1 MIHLRLLNYGKKA
14 ANEMVSLEIENLRRC
29 MRDLDIKDL
38 DKNFLRVLSDLGVSK
53 MNEEVLDWTE
63 KIEDGSST
71 KVKIEINL
79 DDDEG
84 GAEASKP
91 SKPAE
96 DLLFDSQL
104 GFVGSNG
111 GNSTTMNDAA
121 NGIQSILTS
130 RPPTR
135 LNTEEILGGVG
146 GHGEAESGGNR
157 PGDRNTGGKGKRGHN
172 PKGGNG
178 SRGGINSSIGNSKQ
192 IAIKA
197 VDIQEMGVEGDN
209 NISNDGTEGE
219 EVARVQVT
227 SDVAIKLDRKAIQ
240 NKLKGI
246 DLYAAYSRNK
256 SVNRASGQAL
266 VVPQEFQDAVEKQEH
281 WTYKKLAQNSAI
293 DGMIE
298 IIIEN
303 VRMLQIAHKLASN
316 TNSAPDI
323 EWILLFDNSGS
334 MARIADSCAEI
345 LAILAEVLRKLEFK
359 FAVGTLGASARL
371 IKTLDEPFTHVV
383 GERILACFS
392 YNERT
397 NILSCTEEILGKVRI
412 ETYYTQHIYC
422 NKQLPMLFRSSRR
435 SQKIVQREF

>member
-1 MIHLRLLNYGKKA
+1 MSIKLGIRILCLLDMIHLRLLNYGKKA
-14 ANEMVSLEIENLRRC
+14 ANEMVSLEIDNLRMC
-29 MRDLDIKDL
+29 MRDLHIKDL

-53 MNEEVLDWTE
+53 TNEEVLDWSE
-63 KIEDGSST
+63 RVEDSSST
-71 KVKIEINL
+71 KVKIEIDL

-84 GAEASKP
+84 SHDIPKP
-91 SKPAE
+91 EKPKD
-96 DLLFDSQL
+96 DLLFDSKL
-104 GFVGSNG
+104 GFIG
-111 GNSTTMNDAA
+111 GAGVNNANFNDAS

-130 RPPTR
+130 RPSTR
-135 LNTEEILGGVG
+135 LSTEEILGGSA
-146 GHGEAESGGNR
+146 GEGEFGGNR
-157 PGDRNTGGKGKRGHN
+157 SGNKITSGKGKRGN
-172 PKGGNG
+172 IPKSSSGPRSGAH
-178 SRGGINSSIGNSKQ
+178 SSIGISKLVT
-192 IAIKA
+192 IKP
-197 VDIQEMGVEGDN
+197 IELQEMGVDGDSIGN
-209 NISNDGTEGE
+209 NETEGE

-227 SDVAIKLDRKAIQ
+227 SDVTIKLDRKAIQ

-266 VVPQEFQDAVEKQEH
+266 VVPQEFQDAIEKQEH

-303 VRMLQIAHKLASN
+303 VRLLQIAHKLASN
-316 TNSAPDI
+316 TNSSPDI

-397 NILSCTEEILGKVRI
+397 NILSCTEEILGKVRMDFL
-412 ETYYTQHIYC
+412 TY
-422 NKQLPMLFRSSRR
+422 F
-435 SQKIVQREF
+435 IV